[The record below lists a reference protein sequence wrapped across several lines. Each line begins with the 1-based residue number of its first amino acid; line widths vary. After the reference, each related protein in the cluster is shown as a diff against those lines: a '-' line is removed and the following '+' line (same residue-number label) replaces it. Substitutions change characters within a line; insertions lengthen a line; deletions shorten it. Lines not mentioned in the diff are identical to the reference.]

1 MASATRRPWRLL
13 FERRTPP
20 AIEHLM
26 GYWVAAT
33 HSSRCNWLFQ
43 LGNQQKPS
51 LRRNIWIMS
60 YSPIFQ
66 RKQDL
71 TFETCH
77 ATNHRMKDPAC
88 DRREVRITGLA
99 FLSPVQVK
107 TNDVVTTST
116 QCAKRSYS

>member
-1 MASATRRPWRLL
+1 ML

-77 ATNHRMKDPAC
+77 ATNHRMKDP
-88 DRREVRITGLA
+88 
-99 FLSPVQVK
+99 
-107 TNDVVTTST
+107 
-116 QCAKRSYS
+116 